1 MQFLAIEDYKV
12 KNGLSPVIM
21 NDVFRFGKNLAM
33 NLEVVFIFKEQ
44 IYKLH
49 VWVTNLLRH

>member
-33 NLEVVFIFKEQ
+33 NLEVAFIFKKQ
-44 IYKLH
+44 ISKLH